1 MPRLVLASKNRGK
14 IREFQMLVEGTD
26 WEIIPLT
33 EISGLPE
40 VKEDGKTFR
49 ANAIKKAVQ
58 IAAMTGEWTIAD
70 DSGLEVEA
78 LNGAPGVLSARF
90 AGPQRDDTA
99 NNQRLLSALGE
110 LPLEARRARYRSVI
124 ALSSPEG
131 EVWTTEGV
139 CEGKIGFEARGAYG
153 FGYDPLFFLPEYG
166 MTMAELLEE
175 EKNRISHR
183 GKAMKKLLAYLEE
196 MKHPMVDSIGSSN
209 LSSEVIRKPSSASLQ
224 DLDSMSRKG
233 DEDEDRGGQ

>member
-14 IREFQMLVEGTD
+14 IREFQMLVEGTG
-26 WEIIPLT
+26 WKIIPLT

-58 IAAMTGEWTIAD
+58 IAVITGEWTIAD
-70 DSGLEVEA
+70 DSGLEVDA

-90 AGPQRDDTA
+90 AGPQRDDAA
-99 NNQRLLSALGE
+99 NNRRLLDMLGN
-110 LPLEARRARYRSVI
+110 LPLEARTARYKSVI

-139 CEGKIGFEARGAYG
+139 CEGKIGFESRGAYG

-175 EKNRISHR
+175 EKNKISHR
-183 GKAMKKLLAYLEE
+183 GKAMRKLLAYLEE
-196 MKHPMVDSIGSSN
+196 MKYSMAGSGSS
-209 LSSEVIRKPSSASLQ
+209 EMIKKPSSASPQ
-224 DLDSMSRKG
+224 DLDSMTRKG